1 MSENKFEADDQG
13 HGPDEMEQKEAEEH
27 KSFSKKQIH
36 QIVLDHLKSHHLSG
50 HPHFKKIHSLVASM
64 KQDEAGESPAD
75 EKKEEAEVSPK
86 NADKHRV
93 EKMTAEHKKKHG

>member
-13 HGPDEMEQKEAEEH
+13 HGPDELEQKEAEEH

-36 QIVLDHLKSHHLSG
+36 QIVLDHLNSHHLAD
-50 HPHFKKIHSLVASM
+50 HPEFKKIVKGVAAM
-64 KQDEAGESPAD
+64 DQDEAGESPAD
-75 EKKEEAEVSPK
+75 EKKEEAKVSPK